1 MNQKKAPCTVVLIAV
16 NTAVFLALS
25 VIGMTEDAGFMLQHG
40 AMYAPD
46 ILYNGKYYE
55 LFTSMFLHFGFQHLM
70 SNMISLGVM
79 GWQLESAIGRIRYL
93 LICKTVIFSHCF
105 FMKQKRSPDTGYIL
119 IISPLYKI
127 FH

>member
-79 GWQLESAIGRIRYL
+79 GWQLEYQVHGGNA
-93 LICKTVIFSHCF
+93 
-105 FMKQKRSPDTGYIL
+105 QPQQ
-119 IISPLYKI
+119 
-127 FH
+127 